1 MRTDSSQLHRE
12 ASYARAL
19 YIGSLLA
26 SAAGALAQLIS
37 KAWRSSSSRG
47 TNSRAL
53 S

>member
-1 MRTDSSQLHRE
+1 MRTDSYQIHRE

-19 YIGSLLA
+19 YIGGLI
-26 SAAGALAQLIS
+26 GRALGHISQFIS

-47 TNSRAL
+47 TNSNAL